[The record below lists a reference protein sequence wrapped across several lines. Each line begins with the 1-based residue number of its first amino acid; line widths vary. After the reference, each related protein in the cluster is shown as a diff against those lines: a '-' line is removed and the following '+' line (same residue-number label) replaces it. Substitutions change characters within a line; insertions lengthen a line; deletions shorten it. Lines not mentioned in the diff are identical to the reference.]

1 MVRIS
6 DITDFLEQS
15 APISLQEEY
24 DNAGLLT
31 GNKNQEL
38 KGVLISLDA
47 TEDVIDE
54 ALRLGFNLVISHHPI
69 IFRGLKKITGSNYV
83 ERVIIKA
90 IKNDIALYAI
100 HTNLDNVKNG
110 VNKKIAD
117 RLGLSDARI
126 LNPKTSGLLKLVTF
140 VPKENVL
147 DVLNAMHDT
156 GAGVIG
162 DYDHCSFRMKGT
174 GRFKPNENANPHIG
188 ERNEIEEVDE
198 ERIELIYPEHLGPKV
213 LVALKASHP
222 YEEVAYYIHKLAN
235 KVEDVGSGMIGHF
248 ETPMNMKDFLLLL
261 KEKFNLEQVKYTP
274 LQGRKIK
281 KVAVCGG
288 AGSFLIKAAKNAG
301 ADAFV
306 SADIKYHEYFD
317 AEGKI
322 LIADI
327 GHYESE
333 VFTKELIFELL
344 KKKFSNIALQLSE
357 VITNP
362 IKYI

>member
-1 MVRIS
+1 MLKIG
-6 DITDFLEQS
+6 DITKHLEQT
-15 APISLQEEY
+15 APLPLQEDY

-31 GNKNQEL
+31 GNKNQKI

-47 TEDVIDE
+47 TEAVIDE
-54 ALRLGFNLVISHHPI
+54 AIKLGYNLVISHHPI

-100 HTNLDNVKNG
+100 HTNLDNIKNG

-117 RLGLSDARI
+117 KLGLRDVRI
-126 LNPKTSGLLKLVTF
+126 LKPRTSELRKLVSF
-140 VPKENVL
+140 VPKDNVL
-147 DVLNAMHDT
+147 EVLDAVHVA

-162 DYDHCSFRMKGT
+162 NYDHCSFRIRGT
-174 GRFKPNENANPHIG
+174 GRFKPNEMANPHIG

-198 ERIELIYPEHLGPKV
+198 ERIELIYPEHLSPNV
-213 LVALKASHP
+213 MESLKAAHP
-222 YEEVAYYIHKLAN
+222 YEEVAFYIHKLDN
-235 KVEDVGSGMIGHF
+235 KAEDIGSGMIGQL
-248 ETPMNMKDFLLLL
+248 EKPLDMLDFLSTL
-261 KEKFNLEQVKYTP
+261 KRAFNLEHLKYTP
-274 LQGRKIK
+274 IQANKIK

-288 AGSFLIKAAKNAG
+288 AGSFLIKTAKEAG
-301 ADAFV
+301 ADAFI

-322 LIADI
+322 LVADI

-344 KKKFSNIALQLSE
+344 NKKFSNIALQLSE
-357 VITNP
+357 VNTNP
-362 IKYI
+362 IRYI

>member
-6 DITDFLEQS
+6 DITEYLEQI
-15 APISLQEEY
+15 APLSLQEDY
-24 DNAGLLT
+24 DNSGLLT
-31 GNKNQEL
+31 GDINQKL
-38 KGVLISLDA
+38 KGILISLDA

-54 ALRLGFNLVISHHPI
+54 AIKSGSNLIISHHPI
-69 IFRGLKKITGSNYV
+69 IFRGLKRITGSTYV

-100 HTNLDNVKNG
+100 HTNLDNIKNG

-117 RLGLSDARI
+117 KLGLINVTI
-126 LNPKTSGLLKLVTF
+126 LNAKTSSLYKLVTF
-140 VPKENVL
+140 IPKENVL
-147 DVLNAMHDT
+147 DVLNAMHDS

-162 DYDHCSFRMKGT
+162 DYDHCSFRVQGK
-174 GRFKPNENANPHIG
+174 GRFKPNESANPHIG
-188 ERNEIEEVDE
+188 EKNKIEEVDE
-198 ERIELIYPEHLGPKV
+198 ERIELIYPEYLSHKILGS
-213 LVALKASHP
+213 LKASHP
-222 YEEVAYYIHKLAN
+222 YEEVAYYVHKLEN
-235 KVEDVGSGMIGHF
+235 RSEDIGSGMIGQLKDPLDV
-248 ETPMNMKDFLLLL
+248 EDFLLLL
-261 KEKFNLEQVKYTP
+261 KRSFNLEQVKYTP
-274 LQGRKIK
+274 IQNRKIK
-281 KVAVCGG
+281 QVAVCGG
-288 AGSFLIKAAKNAG
+288 SGSFLIKVAKKAG

-317 AEGKI
+317 SEGNI

-357 VITNP
+357 VNTNP

>member
-6 DITDFLEQS
+6 DITEYLEQT
-15 APISLQEEY
+15 APLSLQEEY

-38 KGVLISLDA
+38 KGILISLDT
-47 TEDVIDE
+47 TEDVINE
-54 ALRLGFNLVISHHPI
+54 AIRLGYNLIISHHPI

-100 HTNLDNVKNG
+100 HTNLDNIKNG

-117 RLGLSDARI
+117 KLGLSNVRI
-126 LNPKTSGLLKLVTF
+126 LNPKASGLFKLVTF
-140 VPKENVL
+140 VPKDNVL
-147 DVLNAMHDT
+147 DVLNAMHDA

-162 DYDHCSFRMKGT
+162 DYDHCSFRTQGT

-188 ERNEIEEVDE
+188 ERNEIEEVEE
-198 ERIELIYPEHLGPKV
+198 ERIELIYPEHTGPKV
-213 LVALKASHP
+213 LASLRASHP
-222 YEEVAYYIHKLAN
+222 YEEVAYYIHKLEN
-235 KVEDVGSGMIGHF
+235 KAEYFGSGLIGHL
-248 ETPMNMKDFLLLL
+248 ETPLNMEKFLLIL
-261 KEKFNLEQVKYTP
+261 KKKFNLEQVKYTP
-274 LQGRKIK
+274 IQARMIK
-281 KVAVCGG
+281 KIAVCGG
-288 AGSFLIKAAKNAG
+288 SGSFLIKAAKNAG
-301 ADAFV
+301 ADAFI

-357 VITNP
+357 VNTNP
-362 IKYI
+362 INYI

>member
-6 DITDFLEQS
+6 DITEYLEQT
-15 APISLQEEY
+15 APLSLQEEY

-31 GNKNQEL
+31 GNKSQEL
-38 KGVLISLDA
+38 KGVLISLDT

-54 ALRLGFNLVISHHPI
+54 ALRLGFNMVISHHPI

-117 RLGLSDARI
+117 KLGLSNVRI
-126 LNPKTSGLLKLVTF
+126 LNPKASGLFKLVTF
-140 VPKENVL
+140 VPKENVM
-147 DVLNAMHDT
+147 DVLNAMHDA

-162 DYDHCSFRMKGT
+162 EYDHCSFRIGGT

-188 ERNEIEEVDE
+188 ERNEIEEVEE
-198 ERIELIYPEHLGPKV
+198 ERVELIYPQYLGPKV
-213 LVALKASHP
+213 LESLRASHP
-222 YEEVAYYIHKLAN
+222 YEEVAYYIHKIEN
-235 KVEDVGSGMIGHF
+235 KSKDVGSGMIGHL
-248 ETPMNMKDFLLLL
+248 ETPLNIKEFLLLL
-261 KEKFNLEQVKYTP
+261 KQKFYLEQVKYTP
-274 LQGRKIK
+274 IQTRMIK

-288 AGSFLIKAAKNAG
+288 SGSFLIKAAKNAG
-301 ADAFV
+301 ADAFI

-357 VITNP
+357 VNTNP

>member
-1 MVRIS
+1 MARIS
-6 DITDFLEQS
+6 DFTQYLEQT
-15 APISLQEEY
+15 APLSLQEDY

-31 GNKNQEL
+31 GNKNQEV
-38 KGVLISLDA
+38 KGVLISLDV
-47 TEDVIDE
+47 TEEVIDE
-54 ALRLGFNLVISHHPI
+54 AINLGFNLVISHHPI

-100 HTNLDNVKNG
+100 HTNLDSIKSG

-117 RLGLSDARI
+117 ILGLSNVRI
-126 LNPKTSGLLKLVTF
+126 LNAKSSGLYKLVSF

-147 DVLNAMHDT
+147 DVLNAMHDA

-162 DYDHCSFRMKGT
+162 DYENCSFRILGT
-174 GRFKPNENANPHIG
+174 GRFKPSEAANPHIG
-188 ERNEIEEVDE
+188 ERNKIEEVEE
-198 ERIELIYPEHLGPKV
+198 ERIELIYPEHLSQKV
-213 LVALKASHP
+213 MESLKASHP
-222 YEEVAYYIHKLAN
+222 YEEVAYYIHKLEN
-235 KVEDVGSGMIGHF
+235 KDVDTGSGMIGQF
-248 ETPMNMKDFLLLL
+248 ENPLNIEEFLLTI
-261 KEKFNLEQVKYTP
+261 KKKFNLEQVKYTP
-274 LQGRKIK
+274 IHKRMIK

-288 AGSFLIKAAKNAG
+288 SGSFLIKEAKKAG
-301 ADAFV
+301 ADAFIT
-306 SADIKYHEYFD
+306 ADIKYHEYFD
-317 AEGKI
+317 GEGNI

-357 VITNP
+357 VNTNP

>member
-1 MVRIS
+1 MAKIS
-6 DITDFLEQS
+6 DIIMHLEQI
-15 APISLQEEY
+15 APPLLQEDY

-31 GNKNQEL
+31 GSKNQEIT
-38 KGVLISLDA
+38 GVLISLDS
-47 TEDVIDE
+47 TEAVIDE
-54 ALRLGFNLVISHHPI
+54 AISLGFNLIISHHPI

-83 ERVIIKA
+83 ERTIIKA

-117 RLGLSDARI
+117 KLGLADVRI
-126 LNPKTSGLLKLVTF
+126 LKSKVSGLCKLVSF
-140 VPKENVL
+140 VPKDNVL
-147 DVLNAMHDT
+147 AVLDSVHTA

-162 DYDHCSFRMKGT
+162 NYDHCSFRTQGT
-174 GRFKPNENANPHIG
+174 GRFKPNQKANPYAG
-188 ERNEIEEVDE
+188 KRNKIEEVDE
-198 ERIELIYPEHLGPKV
+198 LRIELIYPEHLEQNV
-213 LVALKASHP
+213 IEALKTAHP
-222 YEEVAYYIHKLAN
+222 YEEVAYYIHKLDN
-235 KVEDVGSGMIGHF
+235 KAEDIGSGMIGHL
-248 ETPMNMKDFLLLL
+248 ENDLSMKEFLLTL
-261 KEKFNLEQVKYTP
+261 KKTFNLEHIKYTP
-274 LQGRKIK
+274 IQNDKIK

-288 AGSFLIKAAKNAG
+288 AGSFLIKVAREAG
-301 ADAFV
+301 ADAFI

-333 VFTKELIFELL
+333 VFTKELILELL

-357 VITNP
+357 VNTNP
-362 IKYI
+362 IRYI

>member
-1 MVRIS
+1 MARIG
-6 DITDFLEQS
+6 DITEYLEQI
-15 APISLQEEY
+15 APLSLQEDY

-31 GNKNQEL
+31 GNKNQEI
-38 KGVLISLDA
+38 KGVLISLDT

-54 ALRLGFNLVISHHPI
+54 AIKSGFNLIISHHPI
-69 IFRGLKKITGSNYV
+69 IFRGLKKITGSSYV

-100 HTNLDNVKNG
+100 HTNLDNIKNG

-117 RLGLSDARI
+117 KLGLTGIRV
-126 LNPKTSGLLKLVTF
+126 LNAKTSGFHKLVSF
-140 VPKENVL
+140 VPKEKVL
-147 DVLNAMHDT
+147 DVLNAMHDS

-162 DYDHCSFRMKGT
+162 DYDHCSFRIQGT

-198 ERIELIYPEHLGPKV
+198 ERIELIYPEHLGQQV
-213 LVALKASHP
+213 LDSLKSAHP
-222 YEEVAYYIHKLAN
+222 YEEVAYYIHKLEN
-235 KVEDVGSGMIGHF
+235 RTEDIGSGMIGQL
-248 ETPMNMKDFLLLL
+248 EDPLNMEDFLLLL
-261 KEKFNLEQVKYTP
+261 KKNFNLEQIKYTP
-274 LQGRKIK
+274 IQDSMIQ

-288 AGSFLIKAAKNAG
+288 SGSFLIKTAKKAG
-301 ADAFV
+301 ADAFI

-317 AEGKI
+317 ADGKI
-322 LIADI
+322 LVADI

-333 VFTKELIFELL
+333 AFTKELVFELL

-357 VITNP
+357 VNTNP

>member
-6 DITDFLEQS
+6 DITEYLEQT
-15 APISLQEEY
+15 APLSLQEEY

-38 KGVLISLDA
+38 NGVLISLDA
-47 TEDVIDE
+47 TEEVIDE
-54 ALRLGFNLVISHHPI
+54 ALRLGCNMVVSHHPI

-100 HTNLDNVKNG
+100 HTNLDNIKNG

-117 RLGLSDARI
+117 KLGLSNIRI
-126 LNPKTSGLLKLVTF
+126 LNPKASGLFKLVTF
-140 VPKENVL
+140 VPKDNVL
-147 DVLNAMHDT
+147 DVLNAMHDA

-162 DYDHCSFRMKGT
+162 DYDHCSFRTQGT
-174 GRFKPNENANPHIG
+174 GRFKPNENASPHIG
-188 ERNEIEEVDE
+188 ERNEIEEVEE
-198 ERIELIYPEHLGPKV
+198 ERIELIYPQYLGPKV
-213 LVALKASHP
+213 LESLRASHP
-222 YEEVAYYIHKLAN
+222 YEEVAYYIHNLEN
-235 KVEDVGSGMIGHF
+235 KSEDVGSGMIGHL
-248 ETPMNMKDFLLLL
+248 ETPMNMEAFLLLL
-261 KEKFNLEQVKYTP
+261 KKKFNLEQVKYTP
-274 LQGRKIK
+274 IQARIIK

-288 AGSFLIKAAKNAG
+288 SGSFLIKAAKNAG
-301 ADAFV
+301 ADAFI

-357 VITNP
+357 VNTNP

>member
-6 DITDFLEQS
+6 DITEYLEQT
-15 APISLQEEY
+15 APLSLQEEY

-38 KGVLISLDA
+38 NGVLISLDA
-47 TEDVIDE
+47 TEEVIDE
-54 ALRLGFNLVISHHPI
+54 ALRLGFNMVISHHPI

-83 ERVIIKA
+83 ERAIIKA

-100 HTNLDNVKNG
+100 HTNLDNIKDG
-110 VNKKIAD
+110 VNKKITDKLA
-117 RLGLSDARI
+117 LSNVRI
-126 LNPKTSGLLKLVTF
+126 LNPKSSGLFKLVTF
-140 VPKENVL
+140 VPKESVL
-147 DVLNAMHDT
+147 NVLNAMHDA
-156 GAGVIG
+156 GAGIIG
-162 DYDHCSFRMKGT
+162 DYDHCSFRTKGT

-188 ERNEIEEVDE
+188 ERNEIEEVEE
-198 ERIELIYPEHLGPKV
+198 ERIELIYPQYLGAKI
-213 LVALKASHP
+213 LESLRASHP
-222 YEEVAYYIHKLAN
+222 YEEVAYYIHKLEN
-235 KVEDVGSGMIGHF
+235 KSADIGSGMIGYL
-248 ETPMNMKDFLLLL
+248 ETPLNIEEFLILL
-261 KEKFNLEQVKYTP
+261 KQKFNLEQVKYTP
-274 LQGRKIK
+274 IQARMIK
-281 KVAVCGG
+281 EVAVCGG
-288 AGSFLIKAAKNAG
+288 SGSFLIKAAKNAG
-301 ADAFV
+301 ADAFI

-322 LIADI
+322 LIVDI

-357 VITNP
+357 VNTNP

>member
-1 MVRIS
+1 MVRIG
-6 DITDFLEQS
+6 DLTEHLEQT
-15 APISLQEEY
+15 APLSLQEEY

-31 GNKNQEL
+31 GNKKQEI

-47 TEDVIDE
+47 TEEVMDE
-54 ALRLGFNLVISHHPI
+54 AIRLGFNLVISHHPI

-100 HTNLDNVKNG
+100 HTNLDNIKNG

-117 RLGLSDARI
+117 KLGLSDIRI
-126 LNPKTSGLLKLVTF
+126 LNPKTSGLCKLVTF
-140 VPKENVL
+140 VPKDNSL
-147 DVLNAMHDT
+147 DVLNAMHNA

-162 DYDHCSFRMKGT
+162 DYDNCSFRIKGT

-188 ERNEIEEVDE
+188 ERNEIEEVEE
-198 ERIELIYPEHLGPKV
+198 ERLELIYPEHLGQQV
-213 LVALKASHP
+213 LESLKAAHP
-222 YEEVAYYIHKLAN
+222 YEEVAYYIHKLEN
-235 KVEDVGSGMIGHF
+235 RPEEIGSGMIGKLQD
-248 ETPMNMKDFLLLL
+248 PLNMEDFLLLL
-261 KEKFNLEQVKYTP
+261 KRNFNLEQVKYTP
-274 LQGRKIK
+274 IQKRMIQ

-288 AGSFLIKAAKNAG
+288 SGSFLIKTAKKAG
-301 ADAFV
+301 ADAFI

-357 VITNP
+357 VNTNP